1 MEMDR
6 GIIIDGM
13 PITNAKIAAMRDL
26 ISALGPLTT
35 TTDFEELIQME
46 SIRAVTRLWWSGSD
60 LAAFAYVDDYNNL
73 WFDIDP
79 ALDSDALGSEIVAW
93 GVECMRR
100 RSLDAGEEMSLDSCS
115 SPKLTAHIR
124 HLEVNGF
131 ERQSTLS
138 LNYFRSLSDPITT
151 YPLPDGFT
159 CRAAAGESEAQ
170 ALVDLQH
177 AAFGTENMTLERRLA
192 IMRAPDYVADL
203 DLVVTAPD
211 GRLAAFCV
219 CMQRDDQTD
228 EAYTEPI
235 GVHPAFRSL
244 GLGKAIL
251 ALALKSLHDRGIKM
265 ARLGTS
271 SENLSM
277 QHLAEA
283 LGFVKEEGKL
293 WFSLSI

>member
-1 MEMDR
+1 MGER
-6 GIIIDGM
+6 LKIDGM
-13 PITNAKIAAMRDL
+13 PITDAKITAMRAL
-26 ISALGPLTT
+26 ISALGPMST
-35 TTDFEELIQME
+35 TTDFEELIQMD

-60 LAAFAYVDDYNNL
+60 LAAFAYVDDYSNL

-79 ALDSDALGSEIVAW
+79 ALDSDALAAEIVAW
-93 GVECMRR
+93 GVECMHR
-100 RSLDAGEEMSLDSCS
+100 RSLEAGEEMTLDSCS
-115 SPKLTAHIR
+115 SPRLTAHIR
-124 HLEVNGF
+124 HLEANGF

-138 LNYFRSLSDPITT
+138 LNYFRPLSDPIPDF
-151 YPLPDGFT
+151 PLPAGFT
-159 CRAAAGESEAQ
+159 CRPAAGEAEAQ

-211 GRLAAFCV
+211 GRMSAFCV

-235 GVHPAFRSL
+235 GVHPDFRSL
-244 GLGKAIL
+244 GLGKSIL
-251 ALALKSLHDRGIKM
+251 ALALKSLRERGIKT

-271 SENLSM
+271 SENLAM

-283 LGFVKEEGKL
+283 LGFIKEDGKL
-293 WFSLSI
+293 WFSRSI